1 MQTRYGEKEMFEV
14 LKPGIQTTVQD
25 AGRAGGQSKGVPP
38 SGAQDL
44 FALRVANL
52 LVGNPDS
59 GPILSR
65 SRVGCAGLEIALGGL
80 QIRSIGDHLISLT
93 GANTFALIDEKP
105 IVPWSNNLIRNGQI
119 LSCGI
124 SKKGARSYLA
134 VNGGFDVPLY
144 MESRS
149 THLSGQFGGYFGRA
163 LRCGDKLMVG
173 QPLSDIEQLLY
184 RSYKKDLIPSYESPW
199 EVRVVS
205 GPEANIFT
213 KASIEKFYSYKW
225 KQSQKADR
233 TGMRYIGPKL
243 EFCEGRPNYLIEDA
257 GADPS
262 NIVID
267 PGAPIGTIQVPSGI
281 EPIVLSVDSPTVGGF
296 ARIAVVISIDMSR
309 IGQTRPFEET
319 VFKLVSTDEAVA
331 LLEAQ
336 ESIISE
342 NSVVYNG
349 Q

>member
-1 MQTRYGEKEMFEV
+1 MFEV

-25 AGRAGGQSKGVPP
+25 AGRSGGQSKGVPP

-44 FALRVANL
+44 FSLRIGNL

-65 SRVGCAGLEIALGGL
+65 SKIGCAGLEIALGGL
-80 QIRSIGDHLISLT
+80 EMRAVGDHLISLT
-93 GANTFALIDEKP
+93 GADTFASIDRKP
-105 IVPWSNNLIRNGQI
+105 VIPWSTSLIRNNQV
-119 LSCGI
+119 LSCGV
-124 SKKGARSYLA
+124 SKKGARAYLA
-134 VNGGFDVPLY
+134 VHGGFDVPLY
-144 MESRS
+144 MGSRS

-163 LRCGDKLMVG
+163 LRAGDNLKVG
-173 QPLSDIEQLLY
+173 EATSDIGELLY
-184 RSYKKDLIPSYESPW
+184 RTYRKDLIPLYESPW
-199 EVRVVS
+199 EVRVIT
-205 GPEANIFT
+205 GPESHIFT
-213 KASIEKFYSYKW
+213 ESSLRIFYSYMW

-243 EFCEGRPNYLIEDA
+243 DFCDGRPNYLIEDA
-257 GADPS
+257 GSDPS

-267 PGAPIGTIQVPSGI
+267 PGAPIGTIQVPSGV

-309 IGQTRPFEET
+309 VGQTRPFEKT
-319 VFKLVSTDEAVA
+319 HFKNISTKEALVH
-331 LLEAQ
+331 LKHQ

-342 NSVVYNG
+342 DNIIRSS